1 MLSWPHDQAVHN
13 AYSSF
18 LCCSGVSKCFHKTRS
33 ALSHENTK
41 NHILQILF
49 VQEGVCK
56 KISLLFYLAFL
67 NIQVRSR
74 VHHLGITSSRGHI
87 FCRRQESQNSRPRR
101 RGLDEEGSCARLVKE
116 KNSCLQQ
123 VGIIIRSVIII
134 MVKK

>member
-13 AYSSF
+13 SYSSF
-18 LCCSGVSKCFHKTRS
+18 LCCSGVSKKKQGPLYLVMKIQRITSFRS
-33 ALSHENTK
+33 FLSK
-41 NHILQILF
+41 KMF
-49 VQEGVCK
+49 AK